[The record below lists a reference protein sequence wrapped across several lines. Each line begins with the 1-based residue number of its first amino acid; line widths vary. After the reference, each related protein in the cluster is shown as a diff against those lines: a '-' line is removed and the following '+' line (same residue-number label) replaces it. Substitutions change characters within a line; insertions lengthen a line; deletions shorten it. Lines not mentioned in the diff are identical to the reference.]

1 MCVNQEDVVRSIKF
15 ARDHNLVLAVRSGG
29 HSFAGHGAC
38 DDGLVINL
46 SMMKRVQV
54 DALARTV
61 RIESGTRAGE
71 LDQVTQAF
79 GLAIPLGSCPTV
91 GVAGYTL
98 GGGEGS
104 LTPKLGYGCDS
115 MLGASI
121 ITADGQKLRASEN
134 ENGDLFWAL
143 RGGGG
148 NFGIVT
154 SIDFRLHQV
163 GKILSGHLKYP
174 IRRMRDVLRFVD
186 DYVQEIPDELYII
199 ATVLPRPGERKLD
212 VAVVWSGEPGEGER
226 VLHPLRS
233 FIKVAEDTIDLR
245 PYLVEQQSGSDSPSE
260 ATGAATGRPA
270 ICNVLPPTRLTL
282 SPTTQQLALRKLA
295 ALRWF
300 IGMKRGARSP
310 ATTPLDFAGSDTNTG
325 YIPIGRI
332 LPIEISRT
340 CGSMATAP
348 DWSLFSTGAVYV
360 HDLMAEGEQRI
371 KAAYG
376 DKYARLARIKRIY
389 DPDNVFRVNQNIK
402 PTAEP

>member
-260 ATGAATGRPA
+260 GDWCSYRKAGH
-270 ICNVLPPTRLTL
+270 LQRLTPD
-282 SPTTQQLALRKLA
+282 SIDVIADHAAIGPTEACGITLVYWHEAWCSQPRDDAFGFRRVGYEYWIHSYWQD
-295 ALRWF
+295 
-300 IGMKRGARSP
+300 P
-310 ATTPLDFAGSDTNTG
+310 ADRDKSHVWVDGYCAGLE
-325 YIPIGRI
+325 P
-332 LPIEISRT
+332 
-340 CGSMATAP
+340 
-348 DWSLFSTGAVYV
+348 FSTGAVYV